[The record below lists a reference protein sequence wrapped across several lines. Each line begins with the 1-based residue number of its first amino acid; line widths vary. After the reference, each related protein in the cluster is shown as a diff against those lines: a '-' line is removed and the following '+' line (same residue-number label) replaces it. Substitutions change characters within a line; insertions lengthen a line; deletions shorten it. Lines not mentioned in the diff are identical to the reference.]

1 MSAKII
7 TLQNGQIVALAG
19 GTSGQVLG
27 LDASGNPVWQD
38 QTGGNGASEGDMLE
52 LALILGG

>member
-1 MSAKII
+1 MSTKII
-7 TLQNGQIVALAG
+7 TLQNGQIVALAS

-38 QTGGNGASEGDMLE
+38 PSGGSGASEGEMLE

>member
-1 MSAKII
+1 MSAQVLI
-7 TLQNGQIVALAG
+7 LQSGKKVALASG
-19 GTSGQVLG
+19 SSGQVLG

-38 QTGGNGASEGDMLE
+38 QTGGSGASEGEMLE